1 MQLWL
6 WLRLV
11 WLLAANVAAA
21 FMSVIGTVV
30 IVLFMVV
37 VVAVIERVV
46 DAVWMVHGSA
56 LFDY

>member
-1 MQLWL
+1 M
-6 WLRLV
+6 
-11 WLLAANVAAA
+11 LAANVAAA